1 MNESDQITGRQIA
14 AGRALAG
21 LGPEEMARL
30 ADVSVPTLRRME
42 TGDGAQELAND
53 MLAVRRAL
61 EAAGVEFT
69 NGGQRGVR
77 MKATAPSSK
86 NSAATADQVALPEI
100 PENDVEP
107 YDGAPV

>member
-21 LGPEEMARL
+21 LELEEMARL
-30 ADVSVPTLRRME
+30 ADVSVPTLHRME
-42 TGDGAQELAND
+42 TGDVAQAPAND

-77 MKATAPSSK
+77 MNATAPSSK
-86 NSAATADQVALPEI
+86 DSAATSDEAALPEI

>member
-21 LGPEEMARL
+21 LELEEMARL
-30 ADVSVPTLRRME
+30 ADVSVPTLHRME
-42 TGDGAQELAND
+42 TGDGAQAAND

-86 NSAATADQVALPEI
+86 NSAATADEAALPEI

>member
-21 LGPEEMARL
+21 LGLEEMARL

-77 MKATAPSSK
+77 MKATAPSSD
-86 NSAATADQVALPEI
+86 SAATSDEAAVPEI